1 MQKDHFFV
9 FLLLVLMPL
18 SGCLNDKE
26 SEEGQYFKPENRNEL
41 QEAVLQ
47 YTSDPAGANST
58 YGEIN
63 TWDTSLITDMSRL
76 FLYARSFNGNITD
89 WDVSSVTD
97 MGEMFHNAVNLNQ
110 SISGWDVSSVTDMS
124 EMFEQAYSFNQNIS
138 GWDVSN
144 VTDTIKMF
152 DETEELSD
160 SNKCAI
166 HTSFS
171 SNNNWSYDWESYC
184 SD

>member
-1 MQKDHFFV
+1 V
-9 FLLLVLMPL
+9 F
-18 SGCLNDKE
+18 
-26 SEEGQYFKPENRNEL
+26 QH
-41 QEAVLQ
+41 
-47 YTSDPAGANST
+47 TSDPAGANST

-63 TWDTSLITDMSRL
+63 TWDTSFITDMSRL
-76 FLYARSFNGNITD
+76 FLYERSFNGNITD
-89 WDVSSVTD
+89 
-97 MGEMFHNAVNLNQ
+97 
-110 SISGWDVSSVTDMS
+110 WDVSSVTDMS

-152 DETEELSD
+152 DEAEELSD

>member
-1 MQKDHFFV
+1 
-9 FLLLVLMPL
+9 
-18 SGCLNDKE
+18 
-26 SEEGQYFKPENRNEL
+26 
-41 QEAVLQ
+41 
-47 YTSDPAGANST
+47 
-58 YGEIN
+58 
-63 TWDTSLITDMSRL
+63 
-76 FLYARSFNGNITD
+76 
-89 WDVSSVTD
+89 
-97 MGEMFHNAVNLNQ
+97 
-110 SISGWDVSSVTDMS
+110 MS

-171 SNNNWSYDWESYC
+171 SNTVSYTHLTLPTKA
-184 SD
+184 